1 MWEIWGFLNN
11 VYFHFIGWRNDQNKS
26 CRPWWVLQLW
36 YAWLC
41 YLKSFSVSTF
51 CLKFSNFEIQILS
64 CSNKVKWRNYDQNKS
79 CTYWW
84 VIQLSCWWFFHLKS
98 VLVPKLFW
106 MFSYCEIQILIRQTN
121 SYRERTNTKVLD
133 LDESYNLLVDD
144 FFTNRIFIMIYILK

>member
-1 MWEIWGFLNN
+1 MIKTKVVHIDELYNFL
-11 VYFHFIGWRNDQNKS
+11 VD
-26 CRPWWVLQLW
+26 
-36 YAWLC
+36 
-41 YLKSFSVSTF
+41 
-51 CLKFSNFEIQILS
+51 
-64 CSNKVKWRNYDQNKS
+64 D
-79 CTYWW
+79 
-84 VIQLSCWWFFHLKS
+84 FFHLKS